1 MKIAIWQTSAS
12 LRDPDGGSRLA
23 ARAAEA
29 AAAGATVL
37 VVPECFTSGY
47 HIPDIATVAQP
58 ADGPWAAAIAQV
70 ARECGIAIA
79 YGSPEASPD
88 GVLNVAR
95 LVDAAGELVAETVK
109 THLYGDIDRSMFVP
123 GRSLSPIVEFDGLKV
138 GMLICYDVEFPETV
152 RSLALA
158 GADVVLV
165 PTALMAPEESIAK
178 VVVPTRALENQVVVA
193 YANRVGQEQELTY
206 VGLSCVVGPDGVDLA
221 RAGSG
226 DELVLAEIDPAA
238 LTSARAAY
246 NQLRDRRPELYGS
259 LVAGEG
265 ADR

>member
-1 MKIAIWQTSAS
+1 VKIAIWQTAAS
-12 LRDPDGGSRLA
+12 LRDPDGAARLG

-47 HIPDIATVAQP
+47 HIPDMASVAQP
-58 ADGPWAAAIAQV
+58 ADGSWATTVSDV
-70 ARECGIAIA
+70 AREVGIAIA
-79 YGSPEASPD
+79 YGSPEATDD

-95 LVDAAGELVAETVK
+95 LVDASGNLLTEVVK

-123 GRSLSPIVEFDGLKV
+123 GRSLAPIVEFDGLKV

-178 VVVPTRALENQVVVA
+178 VVVPTRALENQVVLA
-193 YANRVGQEQELTY
+193 YANRVGREQELTY
-206 VGLSCVVGPDGVDLA
+206 VGLSCVVGPDGADLA
-221 RAGSG
+221 RAGDG
-226 DELVLAEIDPAA
+226 DELVLADVDPATLA
-238 LTSARAAY
+238 IARAAY
-246 NQLRDRRPELYGS
+246 NQLRDRRPDLYGS
-259 LVAGEG
+259 LVDEG
-265 ADR
+265 GAR

>member
-12 LRDPDGGSRLA
+12 LRDPDGAARLG

-47 HIPDIATVAQP
+47 HIPDMATVAQP
-58 ADGPWAAAIAQV
+58 ADGTWASTVATAARDA
-70 ARECGIAIA
+70 GIAIA
-79 YGSPEASPD
+79 YGSPEATAD

-95 LVDAAGELVAETVK
+95 LVDASGDLVAETVK
-109 THLYGDIDRSMFVP
+109 THLYGDIDRSMFIP
-123 GRSLSPIVEFDGLKV
+123 GRSLSPIVELDGLNV

-165 PTALMAPEESIAK
+165 PTALMAPDESIAN
-178 VVVPTRALENQVVVA
+178 VVVPARALENQVVVA

-206 VGLSCVVGPDGVDLA
+206 VGLSCIVGPDGVDLA

-226 DELVLAEIDPAA
+226 DELVLADVDPAA

-246 NQLRDRRPELYGS
+246 NQLRDRRPELYGG
-259 LVAGEG
+259 LVDQGG
-265 ADR
+265 AR